1 MAEIKHNETLSE
13 LKDLRAWRA
22 FLVEARGRGI
32 PLDALRFTL
41 SMTLDDALAALGLG
55 GSVWARERWTEL
67 RDRLDAP
74 IDEPACAQG
83 EPEPELAA

>member
-22 FLVEARGRGI
+22 FLVKARGRVI

-41 SMTLDDALAALGLG
+41 SMTLDDALAA
-55 GSVWARERWTEL
+55 
-67 RDRLDAP
+67 
-74 IDEPACAQG
+74 
-83 EPEPELAA
+83 

>member
-13 LKDLRAWRA
+13 LKDLRTWRA
-22 FLVEARGRGI
+22 FLVEARRRVM

-55 GSVWARERWTEL
+55 GSVWARER
-67 RDRLDAP
+67 
-74 IDEPACAQG
+74 
-83 EPEPELAA
+83 